1 MNWRYLRGNLDFALR
16 VGIDPRTL
24 NEALKTETD
33 QIPVLDEI
41 LSELSQAKVL
51 IYVQDIGTA
60 Y

>member
-1 MNWRYLRGNLDFALR
+1 MNWRYVRGNLDFALR
-16 VGIDPRTL
+16 VAIDPQPL

-51 IYVQDIGTA
+51 ISVQDIGTA